1 MTRIKILKYDLEDC
15 DSAVSTGERTK
26 PAENSAVLSGVL
38 GAVSTGEQS
47 SERMVAELSHWAP
60 PARSVVA
67 YLLSRVAA
75 AFFDLVIH
83 M

>member
-1 MTRIKILKYDLEDC
+1 
-15 DSAVSTGERTK
+15 
-26 PAENSAVLSGVL
+26 VLSGVL